1 MLHFKKLSLKI
12 VQGPE
17 VLDLVIIYI
26 YIYLLFNNL
35 NMNNIKS
42 LEFPVLKY
50 LKKIFLIKQS
60 NSNSIQEN

>member
-17 VLDLVIIYI
+17 VLDLVILYI
-26 YIYLLFNNL
+26 YILLFNNL

-50 LKKIFLIKQS
+50 LKNIFLIKQS
-60 NSNSIQEN
+60 NPNSIQEN

>member
-17 VLDLVIIYI
+17 VLDLVILYI
-26 YIYLLFNNL
+26 YILLFNNL

-50 LKKIFLIKQS
+50 FKKIFLIKQS
-60 NSNSIQEN
+60 NPNSIQEN

>member
-17 VLDLVIIYI
+17 VLDLVILYI
-26 YIYLLFNNL
+26 YILLFNNL

-60 NSNSIQEN
+60 NPNSIQEN